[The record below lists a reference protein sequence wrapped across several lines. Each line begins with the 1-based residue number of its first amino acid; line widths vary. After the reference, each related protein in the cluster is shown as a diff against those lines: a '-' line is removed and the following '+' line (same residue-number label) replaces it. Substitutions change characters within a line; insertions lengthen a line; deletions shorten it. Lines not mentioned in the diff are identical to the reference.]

1 MKGTLFSCKISIS
14 HCRIDRPKIKSFA
27 DCPQQNNSFDCGIYL
42 LLFANFL
49 AVNLPI
55 NDAIGVSFDD
65 CAWDDIISRM
75 NVSITEEQATS
86 FREIM
91 YTEILSHTKVC
102 AT

>member
-1 MKGTLFSCKISIS
+1 MKGTLFSCKISLS
-14 HCRIDRPKIKSFA
+14 YCRIDRPKVKSFA
-27 DCPQQNNSFDCGIYL
+27 DCPQQNNSYDCGIYL

-55 NDAIGVSFDD
+55 NDAIGESIEG

-86 FREIM
+86 LREMI
-91 YTEILSHTKVC
+91 YTEIISHTKIDV
-102 AT
+102 T

>member
-1 MKGTLFSCKISIS
+1 MSIS

-27 DCPQQNNSFDCGIYL
+27 DCPQQNNSYDCGIYL

-55 NDAIGVSFDD
+55 NDATGEGSDG

-75 NVSITEEQATS
+75 NVFITEEQATS
-86 FREIM
+86 FREMM
-91 YTEILSHTKVC
+91 YTEILSHTKID